1 LLAILDANLLKLLFL
16 VMDERNFCAVG
27 EDLMVARLVESVSPP
42 QKAVAV
48 MEATS
53 PISHKKPALSSAAG
67 LLAKL
72 IIVLKICCVVSFVDR
87 FSRFTSVDEEVAG
100 LFTLLM
106 SSIAFASIMLP
117 W

>member
-1 LLAILDANLLKLLFL
+1 
-16 VMDERNFCAVG
+16 
-27 EDLMVARLVESVSPP
+27 MVARLVESVSPP

-53 PISHKKPALSSAAG
+53 PISHKKPALSSEA
-67 LLAKL
+67 
-72 IIVLKICCVVSFVDR
+72 DR

-106 SSIAFASIMLP
+106 SSIAFASYAAVLNVCGVHTAICTSKRQILNLTLFRAIP
-117 W
+117 TRYLGKVYKP

>member
-1 LLAILDANLLKLLFL
+1 MLKLLFL

-53 PISHKKPALSSAAG
+53 PISHKNKKPALSSAAG

-100 LFTLLM
+100 
-106 SSIAFASIMLP
+106 
-117 W
+117 